1 LKSASAAAHSFASA
15 AAHLFKKRKVYSSLN
30 KKTLNRFYLEFF
42 IAIRYLRAKQRQ
54 SILSVIS
61 VISMAGIAVGVMAL
75 IIVLAVMTGFE
86 GDLKEKIL
94 GTNSHIVI
102 LKHGDPMIGD
112 YKKAV
117 SEIAAIDG
125 VKAVSPFIYSQV
137 MLSSGRRVS
146 GVLIRG
152 INPEHESGVTDLK
165 KNLVKGS
172 LADLEKLGSGKE
184 RKMPGI
190 ILGIEL
196 AKNLGVFRGDTV
208 TLISPMG
215 KMGPL
220 GMVPRMKKMRVVGIF
235 SAGMYEYDTGLAY
248 ISIRAAQ
255 KFFKMGD
262 KVTAI
267 EVKVN
272 NVDDAREV
280 GMAIK
285 KKLGFPYWVRDWMDM
300 NKNLFSALE
309 LEKLAMFII
318 LILIV
323 LVAAF
328 NIIGTLIMM
337 VTEKNKD
344 IAILKTMGIKSR
356 SIMRIFM
363 LEGLVIGVVGTTV
376 GGIVGTL
383 ICFLCDHFKLIKL
396 QADVYYISSLPF
408 NMQFWDVSLVCVLSL
423 LISFLAT
430 IYPSRYAAAL
440 DPVVAIRY
448 E

>member
-1 LKSASAAAHSFASA
+1 
-15 AAHLFKKRKVYSSLN
+15 
-30 KKTLNRFYLEFF
+30 
-42 IAIRYLRAKQRQ
+42 
-54 SILSVIS
+54 
-61 VISMAGIAVGVMAL
+61 MAGIGVGVMAL
-75 IIVLAVMTGFE
+75 IIVLAVMSGFE

-102 LKHGDPMIGD
+102 LKHGDPTIGE

-117 SEIAAIDG
+117 DTIAGISG

-152 INPEHESGVTDLK
+152 INPEYESGVTDLK
-165 KNLVKGS
+165 KNLIKGNLS
-172 LADLEKLGSGKE
+172 DLKDGDDKQNRKE
-184 RKMPGI
+184 PGI

-196 AKNLGVFRGDTV
+196 AKNLGVFHGDTV

-220 GMVPRMKKMRVVGIF
+220 GMVPRMKKMRVVGVF

-248 ISIRAAQ
+248 ISIKAAQ

-272 NVDDAREV
+272 DVDNAKKV
-280 GMAIK
+280 GIAIK

-363 LEGLVIGVVGTTV
+363 LEGLVIGVLGTTI
-376 GGIVGTL
+376 GGVLGTL
-383 ICFLCDHFKLIKL
+383 ICFICDHFKLIKL
-396 QADVYYISSLPF
+396 QADVYYISYLPF
-408 NMQFWDVSLVCVLSL
+408 KMHFMDVLLVCAISL